1 MTRIKILLIMV
12 LPVMGYGQKN
22 PRIKVV
28 NNVDANH
35 LTAIDVEI
43 TPKLIDGTDTCTFN
57 VSIGICKGSY
67 DFIRKRFDNA
77 TPKTIES
84 QHGKYKT
91 IVYYTGEIK
100 VDSIKQYW
108 NGKLIEQ

>member
-28 NNVDANH
+28 NNVDAH
-35 LTAIDVEI
+35 PISYTKLSLMPT
-43 TPKLIDGTDTCTFN
+43 LIDGRDTCKYH
-57 VSIGICKGSY
+57 VAIDKQEGYY
-67 DFIRKRFDNA
+67 DFKRKMYLP
-77 TPKTIES
+77 TGKKTIES